1 MIVGQSMG
9 AIAGLIAAGAF
20 VVLVVF
26 LCIFLT
32 RMSAMLQ
39 ETTRQITQ
47 LGNDADA
54 LGRELEDVL
63 QNTNRLMDDLNDK
76 AEKITPAVEAIANV
90 SQSVSDLNDASRAMV
105 DKFNNRREQSPFKN
119 RVIKA
124 AAQAAMMGALGRFGK
139 RKKHEEE

>member
-1 MIVGQSMG
+1 MIIGQSMG
-9 AIAGLIAAGAF
+9 SIAGLIAAGAF
-20 VVLVVF
+20 VVLVVL

-47 LGNDADA
+47 LGNDADS
-54 LGRELEDVL
+54 LGRELEDIL
-63 QNTNRLMDDLNDK
+63 ENTNRLMDDLNDK

-105 DKFNNRREQSPFKN
+105 EKLNAQREQSPFKN
-119 RVIKA
+119 RIFKT

-139 RKKHEEE
+139 RKKHEAE

>member
-105 DKFNNRREQSPFKN
+105 DKFSNRREQSPFKN
-119 RVIKA
+119 RVIKT